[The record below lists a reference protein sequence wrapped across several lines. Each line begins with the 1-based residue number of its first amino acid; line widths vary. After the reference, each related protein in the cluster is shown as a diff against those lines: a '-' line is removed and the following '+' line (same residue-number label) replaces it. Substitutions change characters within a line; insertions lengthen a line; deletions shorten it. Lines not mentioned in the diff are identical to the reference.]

1 MTALTKEERAALN
14 AMTIKG
20 QIDAA
25 RCIERLLMDG
35 DTVLIVQITAG
46 RSKVE
51 IMPPHQNSPLWRD
64 ASTCRIT
71 QADVTFVT
79 VRFNCQIRWT
89 RTRAEAELL
98 RIARFARQVH

>member
-14 AMTIKG
+14 AMAVKG
-20 QIDAA
+20 QLDAA

-35 DTVLIVQITAG
+35 ETVLIVRIIGG

-51 IMPPHQNSPLWRD
+51 IMPPHQSSPLWSD
-64 ASTCRIT
+64 ASTYRTT

-89 RTRAEAELL
+89 LTRAEAELM

>member
-20 QIDAA
+20 QLDAA

-71 QADVTFVT
+71 QTDITFVT

-89 RTRAEAELL
+89 LTRAEAELL

>member
-14 AMTIKG
+14 AMAVKG
-20 QIDAA
+20 QLDAA

-35 DTVLIVQITAG
+35 DTVLIVQILGG

-64 ASTCRIT
+64 AS
-71 QADVTFVT
+71 
-79 VRFNCQIRWT
+79 IR
-89 RTRAEAELL
+89 AL
-98 RIARFARQVH
+98 ARFVEGCNAVDQL